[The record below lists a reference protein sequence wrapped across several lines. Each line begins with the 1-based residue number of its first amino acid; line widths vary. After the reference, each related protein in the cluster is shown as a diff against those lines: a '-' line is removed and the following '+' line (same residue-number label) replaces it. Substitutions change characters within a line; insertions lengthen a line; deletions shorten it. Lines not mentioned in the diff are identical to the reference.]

1 MEKHDN
7 PPRDINKM
15 AELQN
20 GMIEAGSEE
29 LQKAYVK
36 GFECAKGEG
45 KIYRALAAVQARV
58 KAAGKSGS
66 NEYDHYSYA
75 MLNDYCEV
83 IRVPMAENGLALAVD
98 IEKVDRLTPRKTA
111 RGGEE
116 QVVIVIVKGIL
127 MHESGESISFT
138 GYGEGQDRSD
148 KAIYKAITGA
158 KKYLIANIFNVP
170 TSDDP
175 EKDSD
180 AERDTAQGKQ
190 RAPAAPP
197 VTQRSQQRP
206 PAQQQRQQQQTSAQQ
221 GTVQQQRP
229 PAQRNA
235 SAQQPPPAQRPL
247 PSTPP
252 PGNYQPPE
260 QEIPA
265 APQQPPVQT
274 PPPAPKTDE
283 QREESGCINAQQYDN
298 ITSSLV
304 SNKIGSK
311 LWRGWLKLNYGHNS
325 AQDIKQSELSDILKT
340 INTSPNTILQFGK

>member
-1 MEKHDN
+1 MS
-7 PPRDINKM
+7 
-15 AELQN
+15 A
-20 GMIEAGSEE
+20 EE
-29 LQKAYVK
+29 LKTEGLTDAYRK

-180 AERDTAQGKQ
+180 AERDQGKQ
-190 RAPAAPP
+190 RPPAQQRPP
-197 VTQRSQQRP
+197 QQQQQQPPQQQRPPQQPPAQQRPPMQQPPAQQRP
-206 PAQQQRQQQQTSAQQ
+206 PAQMPPQQQ
-221 GTVQQQRP
+221 
-229 PAQRNA
+229 
-235 SAQQPPPAQRPL
+235 
-247 PSTPP
+247 
-252 PGNYQPPE
+252 Y
-260 QEIPA
+260 
-265 APQQPPVQT
+265 QQPPVQT
-274 PPPAPKTDE
+274 PPPAAKTNE
-283 QREESGCINAQQYDN
+283 QREAEGCINAQQYDN
-298 ITSSLV
+298 ITSALV
-304 SNKIGSK
+304 KNKIASK
-311 LWRGWLKLNYGHNS
+311 QWRMWLKACYNCDS
-325 AQDIKQSELSDILKT
+325 AQDIKQEMLEGIMQT
-340 INTSPNTILQFGK
+340 IESVPDTIKNFGK

>member
-1 MEKHDN
+1 MENETK
-7 PPRDINKM
+7 
-15 AELQN
+15 
-20 GMIEAGSEE
+20 EATIDEIQKGLVKIGSQE

-83 IRVPMAENGLALAVD
+83 IRIPMAENGLALSVD
-98 IEKVDRLTPRKTA
+98 IEKVDRLAPRKTA

-116 QVVIVIVKGIL
+116 QVVIVMVKGIL

-170 TSDDP
+170 TADDP

-180 AERDTAQGKQ
+180 AERDQGRQ
-190 RAPAAPP
+190 RAPAAPRQQP
-197 VTQRSQQRP
+197 PPQQQRPPQQP
-206 PAQQQRQQQQTSAQQ
+206 PAQQQRLPQQTPPQQ
-221 GTVQQQRP
+221 QQQRP
-229 PAQRNA
+229 PAQM
-235 SAQQPPPAQRPL
+235 
-247 PSTPP
+247 
-252 PGNYQPPE
+252 
-260 QEIPA
+260 
-265 APQQPPVQT
+265 PPVQT
-274 PPPAPKTDE
+274 PPPAAKNDE
-283 QREESGCINAQQYDN
+283 PRIPDDCINAQQYDN
-298 ITSSLV
+298 ITSALV
-304 SNKIGSK
+304 ANKIASK
-311 LWRGWLKLNYGHNS
+311 NWRAWLKATYNLES
-325 AQDIKQSELSDILKT
+325 AQEIKQDMLEGIMQT
-340 INTSPNTILQFGK
+340 IQSVPDKIKAFTK

>member
-1 MEKHDN
+1 MENNDLK
-7 PPRDINKM
+7 K
-15 AELQN
+15 ELV
-20 GMIEAGSEE
+20 ELGSQE
-29 LQKAYVK
+29 LQKAYTN
-36 GFECAKGEG
+36 GFNCAKGEG

-180 AERDTAQGKQ
+180 AERDQAQGRQ
-190 RAPAAPP
+190 RAPAAPRQQQQP
-197 VTQRSQQRP
+197 PAQQPPAQQQRPPQPPPAQQQQRPPQQQMPQQQMPPAQQRP
-206 PAQQQRQQQQTSAQQ
+206 PAQMPP
-221 GTVQQQRP
+221 VQQ
-229 PAQRNA
+229 
-235 SAQQPPPAQRPL
+235 
-247 PSTPP
+247 
-252 PGNYQPPE
+252 Y
-260 QEIPA
+260 
-265 APQQPPVQT
+265 QQPPVQT
-274 PPPAPKTDE
+274 PPPAAKTNE
-283 QREESGCINAQQYDN
+283 QREAEGCINAQQYDN
-298 ITSSLV
+298 ITSALV
-304 SNKIGSK
+304 ANKIASK
-311 LWRGWLKLNYGHNS
+311 QWRMWLKATYNCDS
-325 AQDIKQSELSDILKT
+325 AQDIKQEMLEG
-340 INTSPNTILQFGK
+340 ILQTIQSIPDNIKNFGK